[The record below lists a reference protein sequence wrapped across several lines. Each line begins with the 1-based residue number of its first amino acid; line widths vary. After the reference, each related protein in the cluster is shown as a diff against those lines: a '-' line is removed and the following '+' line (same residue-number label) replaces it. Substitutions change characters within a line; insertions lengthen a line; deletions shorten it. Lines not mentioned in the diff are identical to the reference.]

1 MPAQR
6 WFRRIARV
14 ARTTIAV
21 AAIAAVAVV
30 AASPVSVLA
39 ATPTRVPGEP
49 VIDPII
55 EPTSPLLGIVTAA
68 GGIVIAIGFLI
79 VMARVLAGIGGTARS
94 TPVWRRPWF
103 LAISGA
109 ALVIGILGG
118 RAIAYAATQGGLS
131 IIGAGVLA
139 MLIGAVV
146 IASFVIG
153 LIAIRF
159 RHGDVSRAIATVLA
173 AAGLLAAGSI
183 GGAATAAATGGT
195 YRDAVVLEASGT
207 TNLRLDVHVPP
218 FVAHS
223 DGHADC
229 RSNPDGRIVVDITAL
244 ELGEFGPGTMRA
256 MVSLP
261 HDTVEAQAE
270 FFVDNADLP
279 EGSVPPSW
287 SGRVLVTNIGA
298 DHASGRLAFDGLPL
312 LVPDKLPPEAQ
323 SSAAI
328 AVGKAWPPSISGEM
342 TWSCQPW

>member
-21 AAIAAVAVV
+21 AAVAMV
-30 AASPVSVLA
+30 AASPVAVLA

-49 VIDPII
+49 VVEPTID
-55 EPTSPLLGIVTAA
+55 PTSPLIGIVTAV
-68 GGIVIAIGFLI
+68 GGIVVAIGFLI
-79 VMARVLAGIGGTARS
+79 IMARVLAGIGGVATQS
-94 TPVWRRPWF
+94 TRVWRRPWF
-103 LAISGA
+103 VAISGV

-146 IASFVIG
+146 IALFVIG

-159 RHGDVSRAIATVLA
+159 RHGDISRAIATVIA
-173 AAGLLAAGSI
+173 AAGLLAVGSI

-195 YRDAVVLEASGT
+195 YRDAVVLQASGT
-207 TNLRLDVHVPP
+207 TNLRLDTRAPR
-218 FVAHS
+218 FVARA
-223 DGHADC
+223 DGRADC
-229 RSNPDGRIVVDITAL
+229 RSNPDGRVVVDVTAL
-244 ELGEFGPGTMRA
+244 DLGEFGPGTMRA
-256 MVSLP
+256 MVTLP
-261 HDTVEAQAE
+261 KDTVEAQAE
-270 FFVDNADLP
+270 FFVDLGDLP

-287 SGRVLVTNIGA
+287 SGRVLVTDMGP

-328 AVGKAWPPSISGEM
+328 AVGNAWPASISGEM